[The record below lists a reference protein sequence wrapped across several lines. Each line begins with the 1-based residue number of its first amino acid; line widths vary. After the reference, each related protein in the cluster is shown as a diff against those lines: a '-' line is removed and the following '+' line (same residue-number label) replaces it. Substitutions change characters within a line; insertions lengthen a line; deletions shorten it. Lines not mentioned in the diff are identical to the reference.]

1 MGVGK
6 SSLMSQ
12 YIKKEF
18 PESPLPTIAI
28 EFATKIIKIKEGG
41 YVKAQ
46 IWDTAGQEKYKSI
59 TSHHYRKAVGALL
72 VYDVTRRITFEN
84 CIKWYKE
91 LKVFTDQE
99 CVICIVG
106 NKLDLIEGNP
116 NRREVSIE
124 EGKNFAKKNKTLFFE
139 TSAKSNNNVVECFEE
154 LLQQIYNT
162 RRKIPNS
169 QNLTESVVLKRKMIQ
184 KNENYNDSICC

>member
-1 MGVGK
+1 MWSNQTKVQICTMIYYIKVIFLLKWNIFIIIVILVGDMGVGK

-59 TSHHYRKAVGALL
+59 T
-72 VYDVTRRITFEN
+72 
-84 CIKWYKE
+84 
-91 LKVFTDQE
+91 
-99 CVICIVG
+99 
-106 NKLDLIEGNP
+106 
-116 NRREVSIE
+116 
-124 EGKNFAKKNKTLFFE
+124 
-139 TSAKSNNNVVECFEE
+139 
-154 LLQQIYNT
+154 
-162 RRKIPNS
+162 
-169 QNLTESVVLKRKMIQ
+169 
-184 KNENYNDSICC
+184 

>member
-28 EFATKIIKIKEGG
+28 EFATKIVKIKEGG
-41 YVKAQ
+41 YIKAQ

-72 VYDVTRRITFEN
+72 VYDVTRRITFDD
-84 CIKWYKE
+84 CIKWYTE
-91 LKVFTDQE
+91 LKNFTEKD
-99 CVICIVG
+99 CVICIVA
-106 NKLDLIEGNP
+106 NKCDVVYDNP
-116 NRREVSIE
+116 KRREVSFE
-124 EGKNFAKKNKTLFFE
+124 EGEEFARKNKTLFFE
-139 TSAKSNNNVVECFEE
+139 TSAKNNDNVTECFEE

-162 RRKIPNS
+162 RRKNPGND
-169 QNLTESVVLKRKMIQ
+169 NLTESVILKRKILN
-184 KNENYNDSICC
+184 KNNENSDGICC

>member
-59 TSHHYRKAVGALL
+59 TSH
-72 VYDVTRRITFEN
+72 
-84 CIKWYKE
+84 
-91 LKVFTDQE
+91 
-99 CVICIVG
+99 
-106 NKLDLIEGNP
+106 
-116 NRREVSIE
+116 
-124 EGKNFAKKNKTLFFE
+124 
-139 TSAKSNNNVVECFEE
+139 
-154 LLQQIYNT
+154 
-162 RRKIPNS
+162 
-169 QNLTESVVLKRKMIQ
+169 
-184 KNENYNDSICC
+184 

>member
-72 VYDVTRRITFEN
+72 VYDITRRNTFEN
-84 CIKWYKE
+84 CIKWYNE
-91 LKVFTDQE
+91 LRNYTDRQ

-162 RRKIPNS
+162 RRKNPGTE
-169 QNLTESVVLKRKMIQ
+169 NLTESIVLKKKIIQ
-184 KNENYNDSICC
+184 KHEANEDSLCC